1 MIAAVLQGLALGLM
15 LSISVGPVILTI
27 LKQSINNG
35 HKGGFAFIAGV
46 SASDITI
53 VVICNLF
60 TRVLDDLLDYK
71 TVIGIAGSV
80 LLIALGVYVTFFKK
94 IPVGEIGMQVNEI
107 KTHHFIK
114 ISLSGY
120 FMNLLNPSVLG
131 FWLLTSTS
139 LLVHSRNYRL
149 IVFLSC
155 LILVAAL
162 DVVKV
167 LAAGKIRRR
176 LTPHNIHIINRISG
190 MVLIAFGVALVW
202 SLLAY
207 DY

>member
-1 MIAAVLQGLALGLM
+1 
-15 LSISVGPVILTI
+15 
-27 LKQSINNG
+27 
-35 HKGGFAFIAGV
+35 
-46 SASDITI
+46 
-53 VVICNLF
+53 
-60 TRVLDDLLDYK
+60 
-71 TVIGIAGSV
+71 
-80 LLIALGVYVTFFKK
+80 
-94 IPVGEIGMQVNEI
+94 
-107 KTHHFIK
+107 
-114 ISLSGY
+114 
-120 FMNLLNPSVLG
+120 MNLLNPGVLG

-149 IVFLSC
+149 IVFPSC

-167 LAAGKIRRR
+167 LASGKIRQR